1 MATGHGTLSNPPV
14 HARHGVRTDNAE
26 RVGIRTKSRMKNF
39 GFAGENEGRVTRR
52 PSIIYIMLLTGLRN
66 AAGHI
71 LNWVATNPLS
81 CWKARRRKMA
91 HTELDLRERRMIETM
106 LNAKIPVSK
115 IAVEIGRHR
124 STVYREIRRNGFSDE
139 ELPYL
144 DGYYGVNAQRCA
156 SARRARRRK
165 LIRLPRL
172 RDAVIDCLKE
182 GWSPEQIAGRLL
194 FEGHPIR
201 VSHETIYAYVY
212 SREAETLLS
221 DKGWSSQ
228 IYGFSSSHVWM

>member
-1 MATGHGTLSNPPV
+1 
-14 HARHGVRTDNAE
+14 
-26 RVGIRTKSRMKNF
+26 
-39 GFAGENEGRVTRR
+39 
-52 PSIIYIMLLTGLRN
+52 
-66 AAGHI
+66 
-71 LNWVATNPLS
+71 
-81 CWKARRRKMA
+81 MA

-165 LIRLPRL
+165 LIRENGGEKVDHGSGGMSPL
-172 RDAVIDCLKE
+172 RA
-182 GWSPEQIAGRLL
+182 A
-194 FEGHPIR
+194 
-201 VSHETIYAYVY
+201 
-212 SREAETLLS
+212 
-221 DKGWSSQ
+221 
-228 IYGFSSSHVWM
+228 